1 VPSSGDLLNL
11 STIPPSFLK
20 NLAILFSL
28 GRRGSSDVKVVMND
42 MGFMI
47 IVHLPLYKAVS
58 MMGRDVW

>member
-1 VPSSGDLLNL
+1 
-11 STIPPSFLK
+11 
-20 NLAILFSL
+20 
-28 GRRGSSDVKVVMND
+28 VMND